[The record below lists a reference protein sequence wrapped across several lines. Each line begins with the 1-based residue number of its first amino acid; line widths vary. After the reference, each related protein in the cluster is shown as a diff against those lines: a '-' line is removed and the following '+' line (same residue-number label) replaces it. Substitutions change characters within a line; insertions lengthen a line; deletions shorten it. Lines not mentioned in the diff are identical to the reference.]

1 VKVPDSVPFRMSR
14 IIPAAV
20 SMIRVVIL
28 LACRCR
34 PPIDQLRPLV
44 YARLVGP
51 LISRFALPSLFL
63 RHTRFLKI
71 DPDNSS
77 RHSSSSSDDDDPF
90 PHAVPFGAKDLSQA
104 FAPILPPSHPSDL
117 FLLLSAE
124 SNLDLIDECGTY
136 VDYSLLSV
144 R

>member
-1 VKVPDSVPFRMSR
+1 MSR
-14 IIPAAV
+14 VIPAAV
-20 SMIRVVIL
+20 STIGVVNL

-34 PPIDQLRPLV
+34 PPIDPLRPLV
-44 YARLVGP
+44 YARLDGP

-63 RHTRFLKI
+63 RRTRFLKI

-77 RHSSSSSDDDDPF
+77 RHSSSSDDDDPF

-104 FAPILPPSHPSDL
+104 FAPILPPLHPSDL

-144 R
+144 RWERRVG